1 MSLLPSDLD
10 LDMLELEG
18 RRFTCDP
25 SCGLCCLC
33 QPEVLPNEADWFK
46 RSHPRRLVEKKR
58 PHQHFALAL
67 KGGQGACT
75 FLNPS
80 RRCEIYAHRP
90 HYCRQFPF
98 HVYLGRRAQVELDLS
113 CRGVWYGGTEDAM
126 VEGGRMVHD
135 NLDAIRETLQETR
148 DVYREFEA
156 NCRDAGIYRPE
167 EALRREVD
175 RRIEMFA
182 ELPYLAHVLDLSA
195 EDEEMSLPDAPGGPV
210 DAAELQRSVME
221 MGLESLAAED
231 VFSAPV
237 YCDPNW
243 RWNLFLVKDGGLR
256 WAFLNDDG
264 TLDAAKEVDPGK
276 VRLLTPEGEGKG
288 IFLSYM
294 RVLNRRDSM
303 MGYAAYLVDDYG
315 YEDYPSNT
323 YYGVM
328 AATALDLLW
337 RSSLVAHLRGGR
349 LDRAGMIEGIIS
361 YDMDRLDAPAIGAFL

>member
-1 MSLLPSDLD
+1 
-10 LDMLELEG
+10 
-18 RRFTCDP
+18 
-25 SCGLCCLC
+25 
-33 QPEVLPNEADWFK
+33 
-46 RSHPRRLVEKKR
+46 
-58 PHQHFALAL
+58 
-67 KGGQGACT
+67 
-75 FLNPS
+75 
-80 RRCEIYAHRP
+80 
-90 HYCRQFPF
+90 
-98 HVYLGRRAQVELDLS
+98 
-113 CRGVWYGGTEDAM
+113 M

-156 NCRDAGIYRPE
+156 NCRDAGTYRPE

-243 RWNLFLVKDGGLR
+243 RWNLFLVKEGGLK

-264 TLDAAKEVDPGK
+264 ALEAAREVDPGK
-276 VRLLTPEGEGKG
+276 VKLLTPEGEGRG
-288 IFLSYM
+288 IFLSYL

-328 AATALDLLW
+328 ATTALDLLW

>member
-10 LDMLELEG
+10 LDLSELEG
-18 RRFTCDP
+18 RSFTCDP

-33 QPEVLPNEADWFK
+33 QPEVLPHEVSWFK
-46 RSHPRRLVEKKR
+46 SNHPRRIVETKR
-58 PHQHFALAL
+58 PHRHIALTL
-67 KGGQGACT
+67 KEGQGACT
-75 FLNPS
+75 FLNAS
-80 RRCEIYAHRP
+80 RRCEIYAQRP

-98 HVYLGRRAQVELDLS
+98 HLYLGKRVQVELDLS
-113 CRGVWYGGTEDAM
+113 CRGVWYGGAEDAL
-126 VEGGRMVHD
+126 VEGGRMVQD
-135 NLDAIRETLQETR
+135 NVDALRETLTETR
-148 DVYREFEA
+148 AVYRDFEA

-167 EALRREVD
+167 EALRREVG
-175 RRIEMFA
+175 RRIEMFT

-195 EDEEMSLPDAPGGPV
+195 EDEEMSMPDAPAGTL

-237 YCDPNW
+237 YCDPKW
-243 RWNLFLVKDGGLR
+243 RWNLFLVKGGSMR

-264 TLDAAKEVDPGK
+264 SLDAAGDIDPTK
-276 VRLLTPEGEGKG
+276 VKLLSPEGEGRS
-288 IFLSYM
+288 IFLSYLRM
-294 RVLNRRDSM
+294 LNRRDSM

-315 YEDYPSNT
+315 YEDFLGNT

-328 AATALDLLW
+328 ATTALDLLW
-337 RSSLVAHLRGGR
+337 RASLIAYLQGGR

-361 YDMDRLDAPAIGAFL
+361 YDMDRLDAPTIGAFL